1 MFSLSREPLVAG
13 DLVDD
18 LIHRYDAPRDLS
30 DDFEP
35 HGYCP
40 PANGLIDVLEQQV
53 SYPSFS
59 SFLKI
64 KNHQPFI
71 NPFPH
76 NVLLLHYYPI
86 PPLSLSIDGTC

>member
-1 MFSLSREPLVAG
+1 MSLSREPLVAA

-53 SYPSFS
+53 SVPFF
-59 SFLKI
+59 FLKI
-64 KNHQPFI
+64 KNHQF
-71 NPFPH
+71 
-76 NVLLLHYYPI
+76 LLLTLFLIISSSSLLPYPS
-86 PPLSLSIDGTC
+86 PLSP